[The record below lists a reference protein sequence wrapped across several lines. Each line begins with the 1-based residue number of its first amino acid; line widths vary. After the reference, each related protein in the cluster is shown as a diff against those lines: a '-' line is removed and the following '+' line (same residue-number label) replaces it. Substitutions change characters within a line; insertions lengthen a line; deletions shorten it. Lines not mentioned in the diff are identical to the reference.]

1 MKNIYTMKL
10 HETLTDVDNPG
21 KQGEFFVLRVPGGWI
36 YSQWRDGIPHPV
48 FVPYSQEYIKELFVN
63 AK

>member
-1 MKNIYTMKL
+1 MKL

-36 YSQWRDGIPHPV
+36 YTQWRDGIPHPV
-48 FVPYSQEYIKELFVN
+48 FVPYSEEYR
-63 AK
+63 